1 MSTTITYKGSTIATV
16 SNATKTLKTSGKYL
30 EDDITVVE
38 STAAGSATTP
48 TTTITANPSISVSSG
63 GLITATATASKSITP
78 TVNEGYVTSGT
89 AGTVTV
95 SGSNTQQLST
105 QTGITIQ
112 PEECS
117 DLWDG
122 LLSTADTTHNNA
134 SFVYDNGVW
143 TVTTSAAVSGDG
155 AAKVLIN
162 AQNLPSEIEAGNHYY
177 VTYSTTSEDVR
188 LRIVFRDASGS
199 MINPWLYFS
208 ENAPIVIPSNA
219 SKWSVIL
226 YIVSGVSL
234 SSAVTVSNIHIYPTQ
249 IAVAKEK
256 YTTGNVYVVGPSSTY
271 VGSDID
277 QNDST
282 DLIVSGATVTAPAGY
297 YASSASKSVASMALP
312 TTTDSSA
319 ASGYSL
325 KKTVVR
331 STQDQYINIPTG
343 YNSAGAYYKVNAV
356 PDMTLPTSAAAS
368 ATSGFTSKATISR
381 STSDQYINIPTG
393 YNSAGAYYKV
403 SAVANGTAGTPI
415 AIEGAI
421 SNHQITITPSV
432 VNTEGYISGGTKT
445 GAVITVKASDL
456 VSGTKSITSS
466 GTEDVTNYAEVSVPD
481 LVLPTSAAASSNGGT
496 KKATIGRSTSAQYIN
511 LPSGFN
517 NSNAYY
523 EISAVANGSV
533 TAPSSISATGATV
546 TAGTNTLTLS
556 KTVSNTP
563 NVTTAGYIS
572 SGTAGNSSVSLTAS
586 VNTRSSS
593 DLTASGATVTAPAG
607 YYAEAATKSIA
618 SGSATTPQTTI
629 EPSMNISIDADGLIT
644 ALTQKVV
651 SVTPTVSAGYI
662 SSGTAGNIIVDGSKT
677 KQLTTQEK
685 MVAEADASGDILA
698 GLTTQYYYTIRAK
711 DLVQGLWNLNV
722 PQDTP
727 TTRARTQN
735 FVYVTAGSTITYVNN
750 TYDCFFQVYQSTTS
764 GTYAQSSIGWQT
776 ASSGTINITANGY
789 LTFVVRNHYN
799 TNATVNP
806 ALWDGSVVITYA
818 GSHNGVNWTWEGS
831 NTCVVSG
838 TCNSSNGAVSNLIAN
853 TAIPSS
859 IVSGDTYYVTFNS
872 SPAQSNARFRIIFY
886 DSNGDTL
893 TPTYYFTESGYFVVP
908 TGATNWTVGL
918 HSKNVT
924 YSSSVTLTGMNIYA
938 TKKIIDAGTYVT
950 GDIYVCAY

>member
-1 MSTTITYKGSTIATV
+1 MAISKITLNNVTQIDVTQKTV
-16 SNATKTLKTSGKYL
+16 TPESMLNGVTALKNDGT
-30 EDDITVVE
+30 DIT
-38 STAAGSATTP
+38 G
-48 TTTITANPSISVSSG
+48 TI
-63 GLITATATASKSITP
+63 ASKS
-78 TVNEGYVTSGT
+78 
-89 AGTVTV
+89 
-95 SGSNTQQLST
+95 
-105 QTGITIQ
+105 
-112 PEECS
+112 
-117 DLWDG
+117 
-122 LLSTADTTHNNA
+122 
-134 SFVYDNGVW
+134 
-143 TVTTSAAVSGDG
+143 
-155 AAKVLIN
+155 
-162 AQNLPSEIEAGNHYY
+162 
-177 VTYSTTSEDVR
+177 
-188 LRIVFRDASGS
+188 
-199 MINPWLYFS
+199 
-208 ENAPIVIPSNA
+208 
-219 SKWSVIL
+219 
-226 YIVSGVSL
+226 
-234 SSAVTVSNIHIYPTQ
+234 
-249 IAVAKEK
+249 
-256 YTTGNVYVVGPSSTY
+256 
-271 VGSDID
+271 
-277 QNDST
+277 ST
-282 DLIVSGATVTAPAGY
+282 DLTASGATVTAPAGY
-297 YASSASKSVASMALP
+297 YAEAASKSV
-312 TTTDSSA
+312 SS
-319 ASGYSL
+319 
-325 KKTVVR
+325 
-331 STQDQYINIPTG
+331 
-343 YNSAGAYYKVNAV
+343 
-356 PDMTLPTSAAAS
+356 MTLPTSAAAS
-368 ATSGFTSKATISR
+368 ATSGFTSKATIGR
-381 STSDQYINIPTG
+381 STTDQYINIPTG
-393 YNSAGAYYKV
+393 YNSAGVYYKVGAVANGTEGTPVATKSTVSSNQVTVTPSVTNTAGYISGGTKTGTAVTVKASDLVSGTKSITSTGTTDVTNYAEVSVPDLILPTSAASSSNGGTKKATIGRSTSAQYINLPSGFNNSAVYYEV
-403 SAVANGTAGTPI
+403 SAVANGSEGTPV
-415 AIEGAI
+415 ATKGTV
-421 SNHQITITPSV
+421 SNHQVTVTPSV
-432 VNTEGYISGGTKT
+432 TNTEGYISGGTKT
-445 GAVITVKASDL
+445 GAVVTVKASDL

-466 GTEDVTNYAEVSVPD
+466 GTEDVTNYAEVSVPG

-496 KKATIGRSTSAQYIN
+496 KKATIGRSTSTQYIN

-593 DLTASGATVTAPAG
+593 DLSASGATVTAPAG
-607 YYAEAATKSIA
+607 YYAEAATKSVA

-629 EPSMNISIDADGLIT
+629 NPSMNISIDADGLIT

-776 ASSGTINITANGY
+776 ASNGTINITANGY

-799 TNATVNP
+799 TSATVNP

-838 TCNSSNGAVSNLIAN
+838 TCNSSNGAVSNLITN

-872 SPAQSNARFRIIFY
+872 SPVQSNARFRIIFY

-893 TPTYYFTESGYFVVP
+893 TPTYYFTGSGHFVVP